1 MGFNPMTGVFIRKGK
16 FINRHTNME
25 ECPVRMKVE
34 IRVTH
39 TR

>member
-1 MGFNPMTGVFIRKGK
+1 MTGVFIRKGK
-16 FINRHTNME
+16 FGHRHTNME

-34 IRVTH
+34 IGVMH